1 MKSEKI
7 KSVLTLH
14 NGLELTVC
22 DQTFD
27 WSLKNENIPHV
38 HSPQCVKEITRENDG
53 YFAWNFY
60 GELKEI
66 TRENDRY
73 FAWNFNDELIES
85 IHNCPVL
92 VKYFTEDELK
102 QENENK

>member
-1 MKSEKI
+1 MKREII

-22 DQTFD
+22 NQTFD

-38 HSPQCVKEITRENDG
+38 HSPQCVKKITRENDG
-53 YFAWNFY
+53 YFAWNFN
-60 GELKEI
+60 G
-66 TRENDRY
+66 
-73 FAWNFNDELIES
+73 ELIES

>member
-1 MKSEKI
+1 MKREII

-22 DQTFD
+22 NQTFD

-38 HSPQCVKEITRENDG
+38 HSPQCVKSIICNDSD
-53 YFAWNFY
+53 YFVY
-60 GELKEI
+60 
-66 TRENDRY
+66 
-73 FAWNFNDELIES
+73 NFNDELIWS

-102 QENENK
+102 QENETK

>member
-1 MKSEKI
+1 MKREKI

-38 HSPQCVKEITRENDG
+38 HSPQCVRAFVYNG
-53 YFAWNFY
+53 NGVYFAY
-60 GELKEI
+60 
-66 TRENDRY
+66 
-73 FAWNFNDELIES
+73 NFNDELLWS